1 MAVTQAAAP
10 GTPAPALAVPPARP
24 AAPAPPPAAVFTA
37 RPPAAA
43 SKPSVPSVPSAGE
56 EAGSGGRGVVPLAGP
71 VPGALAHRYAVLAP
85 PLHVALAALR
95 LEALLGDP
103 LDAANPYSLPALA
116 APALAAP
123 AGSAASLASASAACV
138 GSAASAGSA
147 GAGEGEGGAGRAGA
161 LLAAAGLGQVRA
173 ADQRV
178 RALRPLLRRDLALG
192 HAAGTWDGPGMPP
205 ARRARGQAGEMRPA
219 NPVSSS
225 VPAALLGPAALV
237 AAAGSVLRQ
246 AALTVAGRA
255 GEPALRQWQPVLA
268 AAFADLLACESLT
281 CVALR
286 RPAAPGPEAGPEAG
300 LGANPGADLGAGLL
314 GAVAGYVVP
323 TVLADVLAQLGLVLA
338 ECGHGPAST
347 GGGMLAKLTRDLPL
361 AGVDAAGAAYWQA
374 CLVRALPALA
384 AEEPRAAHRGPVPAP
399 FRLADPPAPAPAP
412 AADPLAPAAGV
423 AAAAA
428 GEQGDGHTP
437 DGHESGRFTPG
448 GHEPDG
454 HTPGGHEPGGYGV
467 GGDRVVLSGLLRA
480 GAARADGA
488 GGADAGR
495 AALGALA
502 RRLLTEQRAL
512 RRPCRTAGADPGAV
526 AARALADRQ
535 ALLWLAAAVLG
546 VREAADD
553 GRGLFLGGTHWALLA
568 LSGIAGRLGVP
579 LPGDAPDPRGPVWA
593 ELAGRVR
600 RGVDCDVYAT
610 RLLW

>member
-1 MAVTQAAAP
+1 MAVTQPAAP
-10 GTPAPALAVPPARP
+10 SAPVPAVTVPPARR
-24 AAPAPPPAAVFTA
+24 AAPAPPSGAAFTA

-43 SKPSVPSVPSAGE
+43 SVPSVPSVSSAGE
-56 EAGSGGRGVVPLAGP
+56 EAGGGGAVRVAGP
-71 VPGALAHRYAVLAP
+71 VPGALAHRYAALPP
-85 PLHVALAALR
+85 PLRVALAALR
-95 LEALLGDP
+95 LEVLLGDP
-103 LDAANPYSLPALA
+103 RDAANPYSLPALA
-116 APALAAP
+116 APA
-123 AGSAASLASASAACV
+123 ASA
-138 GSAASAGSA
+138 GSAASAGTAGAA
-147 GAGEGEGGAGRAGA
+147 GAGWSGRAGA
-161 LLAAAGLGQVRA
+161 LLTAAGLGQVRA

-192 HAAGTWDGPGMPP
+192 RAAVAWGGPGVPP
-205 ARRARGQAGEMRPA
+205 AGRVRGRAGESS
-219 NPVSSS
+219 PVSSP

-237 AAAGSVLRQ
+237 AAAGGVLRQ
-246 AALTVAGRA
+246 AALAVAGRGS

-286 RPAAPGPEAGPEAG
+286 RPAAPA
-300 LGANPGADLGAGLL
+300 PGSGSGVGAGLL

-338 ECGHGPAST
+338 ECGHGPAGT
-347 GGGMLAKLTRDLPL
+347 GGGMLAKLTGDLPL

-374 CLVRALPALA
+374 RLAGALPALA
-384 AEEPRAAHRGPVPAP
+384 GEEPRTAHRGPLPAF

-412 AADPLAPAAGV
+412 AAGV
-423 AAAAA
+423 AAA

-437 DGHESGRFTPG
+437 HGHETDGL
-448 GHEPDG
+448 EPDG
-454 HTPGGHEPGGYGV
+454 LEPGGYGV
-467 GGDRVVLSGLLRA
+467 GGDDRVVLSGLLRA
-480 GAARADGA
+480 GAARADGGD
-488 GGADAGR
+488 GGDTGG

-568 LSGIAGRLGVP
+568 LTGIAGRLGVP
-579 LPGDAPDPRGPVWA
+579 LPGPAPDPRAPVWA

>member
-1 MAVTQAAAP
+1 M
-10 GTPAPALAVPPARP
+10 
-24 AAPAPPPAAVFTA
+24 
-37 RPPAAA
+37 
-43 SKPSVPSVPSAGE
+43 
-56 EAGSGGRGVVPLAGP
+56 AGP
-71 VPGALAHRYAVLAP
+71 VPGALAHRYAALPP
-85 PLHVALAALR
+85 PLRVALAALR
-95 LEALLGDP
+95 LEVLLGDP
-103 LDAANPYSLPALA
+103 RDAANPYSLPALA
-116 APALAAP
+116 APAGAA
-123 AGSAASLASASAACV
+123 
-138 GSAASAGSA
+138 GSAASAGA
-147 GAGEGEGGAGRAGA
+147 VGAVGAAGVGEGAGWSGRAGA
-161 LLAAAGLGQVRA
+161 LLTAAGLGQVRA

-192 HAAGTWDGPGMPP
+192 RAAVAWGGPGVPPP
-205 ARRARGQAGEMRPA
+205 AGRVRGRAGESS
-219 NPVSSS
+219 PVSSP

-237 AAAGSVLRQ
+237 AAAGGVLRQ
-246 AALTVAGRA
+246 AALAVAGRGS

-286 RPAAPGPEAGPEAG
+286 RPAAPAPA
-300 LGANPGADLGAGLL
+300 PGTGSGSGVGAGLL

-338 ECGHGPAST
+338 ECGHGPAGT
-347 GGGMLAKLTRDLPL
+347 GGGMLAKLTGDLPL

-374 CLVRALPALA
+374 RLAGALPALA
-384 AEEPRAAHRGPVPAP
+384 GEEPRTAHRGPVPAF
-399 FRLADPPAPAPAP
+399 FRLADPPAPA
-412 AADPLAPAAGV
+412 GV
-423 AAAAA
+423 AAA

-437 DGHESGRFTPG
+437 DGHE
-448 GHEPDG
+448 
-454 HTPGGHEPGGYGV
+454 PGGYGV
-467 GGDRVVLSGLLRA
+467 GGDDRVVLSGLLRA
-480 GAARADGA
+480 GAARADGGD
-488 GGADAGR
+488 GGDTGG

-502 RRLLTEQRAL
+502 RRLVTEQRAL

-568 LSGIAGRLGVP
+568 LTGIAGRLGVP
-579 LPGDAPDPRGPVWA
+579 LPGPAPDPRAPVWA

>member
-1 MAVTQAAAP
+1 MAVTPPAAP
-10 GTPAPALAVPPARP
+10 SAPALAALPVR
-24 AAPAPPPAAVFTA
+24 AAVPAPPPAAAFTA
-37 RPPAAA
+37 RPPAAVSGPA
-43 SKPSVPSVPSAGE
+43 VSPAGE
-56 EAGSGGRGVVPLAGP
+56 EAGSGDRGGGVVRLAGP
-71 VPGALAHRYAVLAP
+71 VPGVLAHRYAALPP
-85 PLHVALAALR
+85 PLRVALAALR
-95 LEALLGDP
+95 LEVLLGDP
-103 LDAANPYSLPALA
+103 RDAANPYSLPALTS
-116 APALAAP
+116 APA
-123 AGSAASLASASAACV
+123 ASPASAR
-138 GSAASAGSA
+138 SAASAGSA
-147 GAGEGEGGAGRAGA
+147 GAGEGWDGRAGV
-161 LLAAAGLGQVRA
+161 LLTAAGLGQVCA

-192 HAAGTWDGPGMPP
+192 HAAGRWGGPGMPS
-205 ARRARGQAGEMRPA
+205 ARRVRGQDGESC
-219 NPVSSS
+219 PVFSP

-246 AALTVAGRA
+246 AALTVAGRGS

-286 RPAAPGPEAGPEAG
+286 RPAAPAPAPG
-300 LGANPGADLGAGLL
+300 PGAGVGAGLL

-338 ECGHGPAST
+338 ECGHGPSSA
-347 GGGMLAKLTRDLPL
+347 GGGMLAKLTGDLPL
-361 AGVDAAGAAYWQA
+361 AGVDAAGAAHWQA
-374 CLVRALPALA
+374 RLARDLPALA
-384 AEEPRAAHRGPVPAP
+384 AEEPRTAHRGPLPAL
-399 FRLADPPAPAPAP
+399 FRLADPPAPAG
-412 AADPLAPAAGV
+412 GV
-423 AAAAA
+423 AAA
-428 GEQGDGHTP
+428 GEQEDGHTP
-437 DGHESGRFTPG
+437 DGHEPGRLAPG
-448 GHEPDG
+448 GHTPDG
-454 HTPGGHEPGGYGV
+454 AQPGGYGV
-467 GGDRVVLSGLLRA
+467 GGDSVVLSGLLRA

-488 GGADAGR
+488 DGADTGR

-512 RRPCRTAGADPGAV
+512 RRLCRTAGADPGAV

-579 LPGDAPDPRGPVWA
+579 LPGPAPDPRAPVWA

>member
-1 MAVTQAAAP
+1 M
-10 GTPAPALAVPPARP
+10 
-24 AAPAPPPAAVFTA
+24 
-37 RPPAAA
+37 
-43 SKPSVPSVPSAGE
+43 
-56 EAGSGGRGVVPLAGP
+56 
-71 VPGALAHRYAVLAP
+71 LAP
-85 PLHVALAALR
+85 PLEVALAALR

-103 LDAANPYSLPALA
+103 RDAANPYGLPALA
-116 APALAAP
+116 SASS
-123 AGSAASLASASAACV
+123 SAASSASFS

-147 GAGEGEGGAGRAGA
+147 GAGAGEGWAGRAVP
-161 LLAAAGLGQVRA
+161 LLTAAGLGQVRA

-192 HAAGTWDGPGMPP
+192 HAAGAFGGSGTAP
-205 ARRARGQAGEMRPA
+205 AKRARGHAAE
-219 NPVSSS
+219 SSP

-246 AALTVAGRA
+246 AALTVAGRGG

-286 RPAAPGPEAGPEAG
+286 RPAGPGPAPGADP
-300 LGANPGADLGAGLL
+300 GADQGADLGAGLL

-347 GGGMLAKLTRDLPL
+347 GGRMLAKLTRDLPL
-361 AGVDAAGAAYWQA
+361 AGVDAAGAAHWQA

-399 FRLADPPAPAPAP
+399 FRLADPPAPA
-412 AADPLAPAAGV
+412 GV
-423 AAAAA
+423 AAAAT
-428 GEQGDGHTP
+428 GKQGDGHTP
-437 DGHESGRFTPG
+437 DGHGSGRFTPD
-448 GHEPDG
+448 GHETDG
-454 HTPGGHEPGGYGV
+454 HTPGGHEPGGAQPGGYGP
-467 GGDRVVLSGLLRA
+467 GGDGVVLSGLLRA
-480 GAARADGA
+480 GTARPD
-488 GGADAGR
+488 GADAGR
-495 AALGALA
+495 SALGALA

-579 LPGDAPDPRGPVWA
+579 LPGPVPDPRAPVWA

-600 RGVDCDVYAT
+600 HGVDCDVYAT

>member
-1 MAVTQAAAP
+1 MAVTQPAAP
-10 GTPAPALAVPPARP
+10 SAPVPAVTVPPARP
-24 AAPAPPPAAVFTA
+24 AAPAPPSGAAFTA

-43 SKPSVPSVPSAGE
+43 SVPSVPSAGE
-56 EAGSGGRGVVPLAGP
+56 EARGGGAVRVAGP
-71 VPGALAHRYAVLAP
+71 VPGALAHRYAALPP
-85 PLHVALAALR
+85 PLRVALAALR
-95 LEALLGDP
+95 LEVLLGDP
-103 LDAANPYSLPALA
+103 RDAANPYSLPALA
-116 APALAAP
+116 APA
-123 AGSAASLASASAACV
+123 

-147 GAGEGEGGAGRAGA
+147 GAGEGAGWSGRAGA
-161 LLAAAGLGQVRA
+161 LLTAAGLGQVRA

-192 HAAGTWDGPGMPP
+192 RAAVAWGGPGVPP
-205 ARRARGQAGEMRPA
+205 AGRVRGRAGESS
-219 NPVSSS
+219 PVSSP

-237 AAAGSVLRQ
+237 AAAGGVLRQ
-246 AALTVAGRA
+246 AALVVAGRGS

-286 RPAAPGPEAGPEAG
+286 RPAAPA
-300 LGANPGADLGAGLL
+300 PGSGSGVGAGLL

-338 ECGHGPAST
+338 ECGQGPAGT
-347 GGGMLAKLTRDLPL
+347 GGGMLAKLTGDLPL

-374 CLVRALPALA
+374 CLAGALPALA
-384 AEEPRAAHRGPVPAP
+384 GEEPRTAHRGPVPAF
-399 FRLADPPAPAPAP
+399 FRLADPPAPAPA
-412 AADPLAPAAGV
+412 AGV
-423 AAAAA
+423 AAA

-437 DGHESGRFTPG
+437 G
-448 GHEPDG
+448 GHETDG
-454 HTPGGHEPGGYGV
+454 LEPGGYGV
-467 GGDRVVLSGLLRA
+467 GGDDRVVLSGLLRA

-488 GGADAGR
+488 DGADGGDGGDTGG

-568 LSGIAGRLGVP
+568 LTGIAGRLGVP
-579 LPGDAPDPRGPVWA
+579 LPGPAPDPRAPVWA

>member
-1 MAVTQAAAP
+1 MAVTQPAAP
-10 GTPAPALAVPPARP
+10 SAPAPAVTVPPARP
-24 AAPAPPPAAVFTA
+24 AAPPSAAAFTA

-43 SKPSVPSVPSAGE
+43 SGPSVPSVPSVSSSAGE
-56 EAGSGGRGVVPLAGP
+56 EAGSGGGCAVRVAGP
-71 VPGALAHRYAVLAP
+71 VPGALAHRYAALPP
-85 PLHVALAALR
+85 PLRVALAALR
-95 LEALLGDP
+95 LEVLLGDP
-103 LDAANPYSLPALA
+103 RDAANPYSLPALA
-116 APALAAP
+116 APAH
-123 AGSAASLASASAACV
+123 ASA
-138 GSAASAGSA
+138 GSAASAG
-147 GAGEGEGGAGRAGA
+147 AGEGRAGRAGA
-161 LLAAAGLGQVRA
+161 LLTAAGLGQVRA

-192 HAAGTWDGPGMPP
+192 HAAVTWGGPGMPP
-205 ARRARGQAGEMRPA
+205 AGRVRGQAAESS
-219 NPVSSS
+219 PVSSL
-225 VPAALLGPAALV
+225 VPAALPGPAALV

-246 AALTVAGRA
+246 AALAVAGRGG

-286 RPAAPGPEAGPEAG
+286 RPAAPGPG
-300 LGANPGADLGAGLL
+300 PGAGAGVGAGLL

-374 CLVRALPALA
+374 RLARALPALA
-384 AEEPRAAHRGPVPAP
+384 AEEPRTAHRGPVPAP
-399 FRLADPPAPAPAP
+399 FRLAGPPAPAP
-412 AADPLAPAAGV
+412 
-423 AAAAA
+423 AAA

-437 DGHESGRFTPG
+437 DGHESGRLTPD
-448 GHEPDG
+448 GHETDG
-454 HTPGGHEPGGYGV
+454 HTPDGHEPGGYGV
-467 GGDRVVLSGLLRA
+467 GGDDSVVLSGLLRA

-488 GGADAGR
+488 DGADGGDTGR

-512 RRPCRTAGADPGAV
+512 RRPCRTAGAEPGAV

-568 LSGIAGRLGVP
+568 LTGIAGRLGVP
-579 LPGDAPDPRGPVWA
+579 LPGPAPDPRAPVWA

>member
-1 MAVTQAAAP
+1 
-10 GTPAPALAVPPARP
+10 
-24 AAPAPPPAAVFTA
+24 
-37 RPPAAA
+37 
-43 SKPSVPSVPSAGE
+43 VPSELSEVSELSVVSVVSVVSAGE
-56 EAGSGGRGVVPLAGP
+56 EAGGGGGCAVRVAGP
-71 VPGALAHRYAVLAP
+71 VPGALAHRYAALPP
-85 PLHVALAALR
+85 PLRVALAALR
-95 LEALLGDP
+95 LEVLLGDP
-103 LDAANPYSLPALA
+103 RDAANPYSLPALA
-116 APALAAP
+116 APA
-123 AGSAASLASASAACV
+123 

-147 GAGEGEGGAGRAGA
+147 ACAGAAGAGEGAGWSGRAGA

-192 HAAGTWDGPGMPP
+192 HAAVAWGGPGMPP
-205 ARRARGQAGEMRPA
+205 AGRARGQAGESS
-219 NPVSSS
+219 PVSSP

-237 AAAGSVLRQ
+237 AAAGGVLRQ
-246 AALTVAGRA
+246 AALAVAGRGS

-286 RPAAPGPEAGPEAG
+286 RPAAPA
-300 LGANPGADLGAGLL
+300 PGAGAGLL

-338 ECGHGPAST
+338 ECGHGPAGT
-347 GGGMLAKLTRDLPL
+347 GGAMLAKLTRDLPL

-374 CLVRALPALA
+374 RLAGALPALA
-384 AEEPRAAHRGPVPAP
+384 AEEPRTAHRGPVPAP
-399 FRLADPPAPAPAP
+399 FRLADPPAPAP
-412 AADPLAPAAGV
+412 GV
-423 AAAAA
+423 AAA

-437 DGHESGRFTPG
+437 DGHET
-448 GHEPDG
+448 DG
-454 HTPGGHEPGGYGV
+454 LEPGGDGV
-467 GGDRVVLSGLLRA
+467 GGDDRVVLSGLLRA
-480 GAARADGA
+480 GAARADGGD
-488 GGADAGR
+488 GGDTGG

-568 LSGIAGRLGVP
+568 LTGIAGRLGVP
-579 LPGDAPDPRGPVWA
+579 LPGPAPDPRAPVWA

>member
-1 MAVTQAAAP
+1 MAVTQPAAP
-10 GTPAPALAVPPARP
+10 SAPVPAVTVPLARP
-24 AAPAPPPAAVFTA
+24 AAPAPPSGAAFTA

-43 SKPSVPSVPSAGE
+43 SVPSVSSAAE
-56 EAGSGGRGVVPLAGP
+56 EAGGGGAVRVAGP
-71 VPGALAHRYAVLAP
+71 VPGALAHRYAALPP
-85 PLHVALAALR
+85 PLRVALAALR
-95 LEALLGDP
+95 LEVLLGDP
-103 LDAANPYSLPALA
+103 RDAANPYSLPALA
-116 APALAAP
+116 APA
-123 AGSAASLASASAACV
+123 ASA
-138 GSAASAGSA
+138 GSAASAGTAGAA
-147 GAGEGEGGAGRAGA
+147 GAGWSGRAGA
-161 LLAAAGLGQVRA
+161 LLTAAGLGQVRA

-192 HAAGTWDGPGMPP
+192 RAAVAWGGPGVPP
-205 ARRARGQAGEMRPA
+205 AGRVRGRAGESS
-219 NPVSSS
+219 PVSSP

-237 AAAGSVLRQ
+237 AAAGGVLRQ
-246 AALTVAGRA
+246 AALAVAGRGS

-286 RPAAPGPEAGPEAG
+286 RPAAPA
-300 LGANPGADLGAGLL
+300 PGTGSGVGLL

-338 ECGHGPAST
+338 ECGQGPAGT
-347 GGGMLAKLTRDLPL
+347 GGGMLAKLTGDLPL

-374 CLVRALPALA
+374 CLAGALPALA
-384 AEEPRAAHRGPVPAP
+384 GEEPRTAHRGPLPAF
-399 FRLADPPAPAPAP
+399 FRLADPPAPA
-412 AADPLAPAAGV
+412 GV
-423 AAAAA
+423 AAA

-437 DGHESGRFTPG
+437 GGHETD

-454 HTPGGHEPGGYGV
+454 LEPGGLEPGGYGV
-467 GGDRVVLSGLLRA
+467 GGDDRVVLSGLLRA
-480 GAARADGA
+480 GAARTDGADGGD
-488 GGADAGR
+488 GGDGGDTGG

-568 LSGIAGRLGVP
+568 LTGIAGRLGVP
-579 LPGDAPDPRGPVWA
+579 LPGPAPDPRAPVWA